1 MQEIPRISVIIPCF
15 NHADILR
22 RTLEGL
28 SSQTLKPLEVIVV
41 NDGSSDDPS
50 VAVREAA
57 QKLPIT
63 FISLKSNKGAPYARN
78 LGATTAG
85 GDFFMFL
92 DADAILQPTALQL
105 LHGALSQNPD
115 AVFSYS
121 NFFWGAKRFKAKP
134 FDVAALK
141 NNNFIHTSSM
151 IRRCAFP
158 GFDEKLARFQDWDL
172 WLTIAKRG
180 GVGVWIDKELFRVE
194 PRSAGISRWLP
205 RVMYWIPWQWLGFI
219 PKEISKYRDAE
230 AIVRK
235 KHGI

>member
-1 MQEIPRISVIIPCF
+1 
-15 NHADILR
+15 
-22 RTLEGL
+22 
-28 SSQTLKPLEVIVV
+28 
-41 NDGSSDDPS
+41 
-50 VAVREAA
+50 
-57 QKLPIT
+57 
-63 FISLKSNKGAPYARN
+63 
-78 LGATTAG
+78 
-85 GDFFMFL
+85 
-92 DADAILQPTALQL
+92 
-105 LHGALSQNPD
+105 
-115 AVFSYS
+115 
-121 NFFWGAKRFKAKP
+121 
-134 FDVAALK
+134 
-141 NNNFIHTSSM
+141 M